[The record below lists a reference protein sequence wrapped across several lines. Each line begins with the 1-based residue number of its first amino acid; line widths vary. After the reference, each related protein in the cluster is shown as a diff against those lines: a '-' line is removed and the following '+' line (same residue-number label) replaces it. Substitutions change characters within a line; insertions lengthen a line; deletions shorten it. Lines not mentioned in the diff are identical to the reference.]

1 MSPHSPIPRT
11 ESFDKIMDVA
21 VPDYANDLVIVV
33 DPFSTGFNLALE
45 IQKRGYGIIAVW
57 TAELDAAMKSCTT
70 TSTDKD
76 GFTFFAEVD
85 AQATLAHT
93 HHCLLAVAGRHEIVA
108 CVVGAESGVDYAD
121 ALSEYLGGKIRTNG
135 TTITSRRDK
144 HIQQEL
150 IHAAGLR
157 SWYVVDCV
165 LCMFFTNCPYLRTC
179 LTIFSIFF
187 SSFLYCPTDPC
198 SREAVGSKFSEVTDF
213 LMNESFPVVLKPTK

>member
-1 MSPHSPIPRT
+1 
-11 ESFDKIMDVA
+11 MDVA

-76 GFTFFAEVD
+76 GFTFFAEVG
-85 AQATLAHT
+85 AQATLAQT
-93 HHCLLAVAGRHEIVA
+93 HHCLLAVAGRHHQIVA

-165 LCMFFTNCPYLRTC
+165 LCVFFTNCPYIPSNLSNNFFF
-179 LTIFSIFF
+179 LFFLFSLL
-187 SSFLYCPTDPC
+187 SHRPL
-198 SREAVGSKFSEVTDF
+198 
-213 LMNESFPVVLKPTK
+213 